1 MSEQTAPTGPAA
13 TLPAPM
19 PEIQPETAAF
29 WAATSRG
36 VLLLQRCASCDTVL
50 WYPRY
55 VCANCHSTDLV
66 DFEASGRGTVYSF
79 TLTTRGILEYA
90 PAGSYV
96 LAMVELDEGPKMLT
110 NIVGCDPGEISI
122 GMPVEVRFEPCGP
135 EADDPALPRFRPQ
148 R

>member
-1 MSEQTAPTGPAA
+1 MTHSTGV
-13 TLPAPM
+13 LPAPT

-29 WAATSRG
+29 WAATTRG

-90 PAGSYV
+90 DAGSYV
-96 LAMVELDEGPKMLT
+96 LALVELDEGPKMLT
-110 NIVGCDPGEISI
+110 NLVDCDPGDIVI
-122 GMPVEVRFEPCGP
+122 GQRVEVVFHRTEGD
-135 EADDPALPRFRPQ
+135 AALPRFRPAGGAAAP
-148 R
+148 